1 METTHKKITEEQ
13 FDEKFKLIENHIDLN
28 ASFNGCLFETFGLEL
43 LFVKEMAQQ
52 NRVITIIETDG
63 DELNED
69 GDTIPNM
76 LYVSGMHHVNR
87 IGYLITETPID
98 FDFECEID

>member
-1 METTHKKITEEQ
+1 MEIAYRKLTEEQ
-13 FDEKFKLIENHIDLN
+13 FDGYFKLIENHIDLN

-63 DELNED
+63 DELDED

-76 LYVSGMHHVNR
+76 VYVSGMHHVNR
-87 IGYLITETPID
+87 IGYLITQNPIT
-98 FDFECEID
+98 FEFECKID